1 MTSGTWRRLGRRW
14 LRQAAEVVGGYPP
27 RWLTMTV
34 DQFRLKPIP
43 YKDVQL
49 DINIS
54 PHLSSEYISYLENP
68 VELLNE
74 AAKAAEQDIWNLMQ
88 FTEGLRRQ
96 YGKEPRDMELLL
108 KKLYVRRMAADLGIS
123 RIYPSGKMIIMK
135 TNMNRKVYRL
145 MEETMACETH
155 RNSLSFT
162 GKEIKCSV
170 EDYTYTK
177 TGCPNRKA

>member
-1 MTSGTWRRLGRRW
+1 MSQRRIWVLGD
-14 LRQAAEVVGGYPP
+14 LEAC
-27 RWLTMTV
+27 LV
-34 DQFRLKPIP
+34 DHFRLKPIP

-88 FTEGLRRQ
+88 FTEDLRRQ

-123 RIYPSGKMIIMK
+123 RIYPSGKMIIME
-135 TNMNRKVYRL
+135 TNMNRKVFRL
-145 MEETMACETH
+145 MEETMASETH

-162 GKEIKCSV
+162 GKEIKVYIRRENAGSWNSGL
-170 EDYTYTK
+170 EKEQILETYSAQLQK
-177 TGCPNRKA
+177 S